1 MDIFAF
7 GTLLWEILT
16 REVPYDGLD
25 PVDIRTKVEK
35 EEPLKSVG
43 NTALN
48 QLVADCR
55 QVNMQERPSFERIL
69 EIIAILAP
77 K

>member
-7 GTLLWEILT
+7 GTLLWEVVS

-25 PVDIRTKVEK
+25 PIDIKAKVEK
-35 EEPLKSVG
+35 EEPLKACGHS
-43 NTALN
+43 TIN
-48 QLVADCR
+48 QLILECR
-55 QVNMQERPSFERIL
+55 QVNMQERPTFERIVEVL
-69 EIIAILAP
+69 SYIV